1 VTEEEQAKIDAGT
14 RPTIIVD
21 DVHVRYRTFASGKPV
36 SQEGNNLTA
45 RRTRGIREVHALKGV
60 SFIAFQG
67 ESIGVIGHNGSGKS
81 TMLRTIAGL
90 TPAASGAVFAEDQP
104 ALLGVN
110 AALLN
115 ELSGDKNV
123 RLGGLA
129 LGFTKAEMR
138 EKYETIV
145 EFAGLEEFIEFP
157 MRTYSSGMSA
167 RLRFAI
173 AASKNHSI
181 LLIDEALSVGDKKFR
196 NKSKERIGQMRE
208 AAGTVML
215 VSHSISTVLETCSRV
230 LWIDKGNL
238 RMNGDPQ
245 EVCDAYLEQANG

>member
-1 VTEEEQAKIDAGT
+1 MTDEEKSMLESGA
-14 RPTIIVD
+14 RPTIIMD
-21 DVHVRYRTFASGKPV
+21 DVHVRYRTYASGKPSAGGKSLV
-36 SQEGNNLTA
+36 SKG
-45 RRTRGIREVHALKGV
+45 TRGIREVHALKGV
-60 SFIAFQG
+60 SFTAFQG

-81 TMLRTIAGL
+81 TMLRTVAGL
-90 TPAASGAVFAEDQP
+90 TPASSGVVYAEDQP

-129 LGFTKAEMR
+129 LGFSQAEMR
-138 EKYETIV
+138 DKYSSIV
-145 EFAGLEEFIEFP
+145 EFSGLEEFIQYP

-196 NKSKERIGQMRE
+196 KKSEERIQEMQK

-215 VSHSISTVLETCSRV
+215 VSHSIGTILETCSRV
-230 LWIDKGNL
+230 LWIDQGNL

-245 EVCDAYLEQANG
+245 EVCDAYLSHASQ